1 MTARLP
7 RVPFAPW
14 AAAQRLLRLPSAP
27 YWAAGILLAAGALYG
42 AVLSAVQ
49 VAAGATIRGIPVDRI
64 PGGVLVLGNVLG
76 GVAVVMV
83 VHGGATLI
91 VWLMCRAV
99 GGPGGLGLLYRATAF
114 LLPWGLP
121 ALPALA
127 FRTATQSAMP
137 VPPLLLAGGGAG
149 AVLAALALYHLIRA
163 TQGLSP
169 LRAAAATFLILLFSG
184 SIALV

>member
-1 MTARLP
+1 MTDPLP

-14 AAAQRLLRLPSAP
+14 AQARRLLRHPSAP
-27 YWAAGILLAAGALYG
+27 FWAAGILLATGALYG
-42 AVLSAVQ
+42 GVLSGVQ
-49 VAAGATIRGIPVDRI
+49 VAVGAAIRGIPVDRI
-64 PGGVLVLGNVLG
+64 PRGVLVLGNVLG

-83 VHGGATLI
+83 VHGGGTLI

-114 LLPWGLP
+114 VLPWGLP

-127 FRTATQSAMP
+127 FRTAVQGAAP
-137 VPPLLLAGGGAG
+137 LPPGLLAGAVAG
-149 AVLAALALYHLIRA
+149 AVLVVLALYHTIRA

-169 LRAAAATFLILLFSG
+169 LRAAAATFLTLLFSG
-184 SIALV
+184 SIALL